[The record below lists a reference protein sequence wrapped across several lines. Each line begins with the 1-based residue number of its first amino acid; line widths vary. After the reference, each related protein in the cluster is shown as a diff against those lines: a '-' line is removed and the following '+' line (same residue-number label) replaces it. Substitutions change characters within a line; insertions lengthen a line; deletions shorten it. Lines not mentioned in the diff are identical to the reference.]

1 MNLAIEKKHKKHLL
15 AGIALCCS
23 LLGAGLAA
31 AGPSDRYDQGR
42 GQDSRDDGQ
51 RGRDARQQQGQDP
64 QDPRAYQ
71 RQEQRRMIEM
81 QDSER
86 GDPRRGGRMTLD
98 ERRDLRRQ
106 INEVGQD
113 IYSNPPRR

>member
-1 MNLAIEKKHKKHLL
+1 MNLAFEKKYLV

-23 LLGAGLAA
+23 LLGAGLAL

-42 GQDSRDDGQ
+42 GQESRDDNQ
-51 RGRDARQQQGQDP
+51 RGRDVRADARQDQ
-64 QDPRAYQ
+64 RAYQ
-71 RQEQRRMIEM
+71 RQEQRRMMEM
-81 QDSER
+81 QAPER
-86 GDPRRGGRMTLD
+86 GDPRRGGRMTVD

>member
-1 MNLAIEKKHKKHLL
+1 MNLALEKKYLVTSLRSIAACCILL
-15 AGIALCCS
+15 S
-23 LLGAGLAA
+23 AGLVT

-42 GQDSRDDGQ
+42 GQESRDDGQ
-51 RGRDARQQQGQDP
+51 RGRDVRADARQEQ
-64 QDPRAYQ
+64 RTYQ
-71 RQEQRRMIEM
+71 RQEQRRMIET
-81 QDSER
+81 QAPDR
-86 GDPRRGGRMTLD
+86 GDSRRTGRMTPD

>member
-1 MNLAIEKKHKKHLL
+1 MNLIIKKKYLM
-15 AGIALCCS
+15 AACVRSIALCCS
-23 LLGAGLAA
+23 LLGAGFAA

-42 GQDSRDDGQ
+42 GQESRDDGQ
-51 RGRDARQQQGQDP
+51 RGHADAHQQQG

-71 RQEQRRMIEM
+71 RQEQRRMIEV
-81 QDSER
+81 QAPER
-86 GDPRRGGRMTLD
+86 GDARRTGRMTAD

-113 IYSNPPRR
+113 LYSNPPRR